1 VRKFIAAAGSGGLV
15 KTLHIDTGR
24 EWRGGQQQ
32 VLYLL
37 DGLRERGVET
47 VLATQPGSPL
57 YKRAKQHTH
66 RTVELNMRGEFDYF
80 CARHLAKIAE
90 EEKCTVVHAHTAHAH
105 TLAMLG
111 SLHKTQRLVVSRR
124 VDFVPRGGYV
134 NRKKYLA
141 ENLTYLCVSDHIS
154 GILHDFG
161 VPADR
166 VCTVHSGVSSARID
180 DADRSASDMLR
191 GDFGIK
197 EGDYLIGSVA
207 HFSEHKGHRY
217 LIDAMPEILGKV
229 ERARLLLL
237 GSGELEPQCRQQ
249 TSELGLE
256 DKIIFAGFRKNIPE
270 FMHTF
275 NLFVLASKTEG
286 LGTSL
291 LDAMAA
297 RLPIVAT
304 STGGI
309 PEAVKDGINGFLVPP
324 TESTTLANAI
334 VSLAKD
340 QELSRK
346 FGEQGREILERDF
359 SVDRMVDQTHE
370 IYKKLNSET

>member
-1 VRKFIAAAGSGGLV
+1 M

-37 DGLRERGVET
+37 NGLRDRGVET

-66 RTVELNMRGEFDYF
+66 RTVEITMRGEFDYF
-80 CARHLAKIAE
+80 CARRLAHIAE
-90 EEKCTVVHAHTAHAH
+90 EENCSVVHAHTAHAH

-111 SLHKTQRLVVSRR
+111 SIHKNKKLVVSRR
-124 VDFVPRGGYV
+124 VDFVPKNGYV

-141 ENLTYLCVSDHIS
+141 ENITYLCVSDHIA

-161 VPADR
+161 IPEKSVF
-166 VCTVHSGVSSARID
+166 TVHSGVSSARID
-180 DADRSASDMLR
+180 EADRAASDLLR
-191 GDFGIK
+191 GDFGIR

-207 HFSEHKGHRY
+207 HFSDHKGHRY
-217 LIDAMPEILGKV
+217 LIDAMPEILKKV

-237 GSGELEPQCRQQ
+237 GTGELEPQCRKQAA
-249 TSELGLE
+249 ELDLE
-256 DKIIFAGFRKNIPE
+256 DKIIFAGFRKNVPE

-309 PEAVKDGINGFLVPP
+309 PEAVKDGVNGFLVPP
-324 TESTTLANAI
+324 AESSALARAI
-334 VSLAKD
+334 IALAADK
-340 QELSRK
+340 ELARK
-346 FGEQGREILERDF
+346 FGEQGREILEREF
-359 SVDRMVDQTHE
+359 SVDRMVDKTYE
-370 IYKKLNSET
+370 IYRTLSSEI